1 LRASDAICSALQ
13 LINFWQDVDL
23 DYRKDARIYLPQDEM
38 AGFDV
43 TERHV
48 RERICDCA
56 WQSLMRF
63 QVDRARTLM
72 LSGSE
77 LGRRLPGRVGL
88 EIRATIQGG
97 LRILEKIERAG
108 YDVFRRRPKL
118 RAYDWALLLA
128 KAL

>member
-1 LRASDAICSALQ
+1 
-13 LINFWQDVDL
+13 
-23 DYRKDARIYLPQDEM
+23 
-38 AGFDV
+38 
-43 TERHV
+43 
-48 RERICDCA
+48 
-56 WQSLMRF
+56 MRF

-97 LRILEKIERAG
+97 VRILEKIERAG

-128 KAL
+128 RAL